1 METNYFYTDIFYE
14 KYIFRMIGATPI
26 SMIYEVYP
34 TVEIHPSDFYK
45 EIIYNEKM
53 KFIFTS
59 MIGVPVMDMR
69 GFVDYNEVKNI
80 YKMTIEVFLRQIGD
94 IIEDYNHYTSIK
106 LTDTFNRIPIGGYEL
121 SIGLKYYR
129 LEIDGDIYNDY
140 IRNNIYMV
148 DINIIGLDSN
158 ADLGVLYDDIIP
170 RLEID
175 IKNLINDDAS
185 INMGFHKTFMI
196 EPYSY
201 IDEKLTLSLKIILT
215 LDKIENY
222 SILEL
227 SAKHCRIEKDIEGN
241 LLPENYI
248 KEMIGYLYNGD
259 LIYIHDIFTENEIQY
274 NGKNYLNIEFD
285 SYLFTNSK
293 HNKIDSLRS
302 IVVGKKAMVIDEENL
317 IYKSKNFFN
326 NEIKYFGF
334 MKDEN
339 LLEMKNLISK
349 KKKFKNLQFKVVNMV
364 DDLTSFT
371 LIDKK

>member
-26 SMIYEVYP
+26 STIYEVYP

-59 MIGVPVMDMR
+59 MIGVPVMNIR

-94 IIEDYNHYTSIK
+94 IIEDYNQYKSIQI
-106 LTDTFNRIPIGGYEL
+106 TDSFNRIPTGGYEL
-121 SIGLKYYR
+121 PIGLKYYK
-129 LEIDGDIYNDY
+129 LEIDGDVYNDF
-140 IRNNIYMV
+140 IRNNIYMI
-148 DINIIGLDSN
+148 DINIIGLDKD
-158 ADLGVLYDDIIP
+158 ADLGILYDDIIP

-175 IKNLINDDAS
+175 IKKLINGDDS
-185 INMGFHKTFMI
+185 IDMGFHKTFII

-222 SILEL
+222 SIMEL
-227 SAKHCRIEKDIEGN
+227 SANHCIIEKDIEGN
-241 LLPENYI
+241 ILPENYI
-248 KEMIGYLYNGD
+248 KEIVGYLYNGD

-274 NGKNYLNIEFD
+274 NGKSYLNIEFD

-293 HNKIDSLRS
+293 HNRIDSLRS
-302 IVVGKKAMVIDEENL
+302 IVVGKKAIIINEDNV
-317 IYKSKNFFN
+317 IYKSKNIFN
-326 NEIKYFGF
+326 KEIKYFGF
-334 MKDEN
+334 MKDAN
-339 LLEMKNLISK
+339 LIEMKNLISK
-349 KKKFKNLQFKVVNMV
+349 NRKFKDLQFKVVTMT